1 MVPII
6 VSLRGE
12 YGAARRH
19 ELRTQLQRAQTY
31 PSVIVDATALAYADD
46 DCLCE
51 FLRLRHARACAGLP
65 PARFVLDELRFGRL
79 FRFLGL
85 SDVLCVV
92 DADDAFRP
100 LRKLRIAS

>member
-1 MVPII
+1 MDPTI
-6 VSLRGE
+6 VTLRGE

-19 ELRTQLQRAQTY
+19 ELRTQLERACAD
-31 PSVIVDATALAYADD
+31 PCVIVDTTDLAYAVD

-51 FLRLRHARACAGLP
+51 FLRLRHARASAGLS
-65 PARFVLDELRFGRL
+65 PAQFVLDERRFGRL

-85 SDVLCVV
+85 DDVLSVV